1 MQKTVSKCLDLLIGG
16 LALWVWLSS
25 ALRPGRGGALS
36 VEGLQSLR
44 YFTVLSNLLQGG
56 VSLACLCDVDVGRW
70 KYISAVSVALT
81 FFVVLL
87 LLGPAYGYGSMYIGA
102 NLWFHLIL
110 PILSM
115 VNFMIV
121 DREGAFSLR
130 DSLFTLIPMLAY
142 SLFYV
147 GNLLVNGVR
156 GNDWYGFAK
165 RGPQSAVA
173 AFLIILGLN
182 WIIAL
187 LMRLPR
193 RKPGHPA
200 HMSDTR

>member
-1 MQKTVSKCLDLLIGG
+1 MRKAVSKCLDLLIGG

-25 ALRPGRGGALS
+25 AFGSGRHGAFS

-56 VSLACLCDVDVGRW
+56 VCLACLCGAKVGRW
-70 KYISAVSVALT
+70 KYVAAVSVALT

-87 LLGPAYGYGSMYIGA
+87 LLGPAYGYDSMYVGA

-115 VNFMIV
+115 VNFLIV
-121 DREGAFSLR
+121 DREGTFSLR

-156 GNDWYGFAK
+156 DNDWYGFAK
-165 RGPQSAVA
+165 HGPQSAAA

-193 RKPGHPA
+193 RRPAHPA
-200 HMSDTR
+200 HRWPAR

>member
-1 MQKTVSKCLDLLIGG
+1 MRKTVSKCLDLFISA
-16 LALWVWLSS
+16 LALGVWLTS
-25 ALRPGRGGALS
+25 AFGSGRHGALS

-56 VSLACLCDVDVGRW
+56 VCLACLCGARVRRW

-87 LLGPAYGYGSMYIGA
+87 LLGPAYGYDSMYVGA
-102 NLWFHLIL
+102 NFWFHLIL
-110 PILSM
+110 PILGM
-115 VNFMIV
+115 VNFLIV
-121 DREGAFSLR
+121 DREGTFSLR
-130 DSLFTLIPMLAY
+130 DSLLTLIPMLAY

-156 GNDWYGFAK
+156 DNDWYGFAK
-165 RGPQSAVA
+165 HGPQSAVS
-173 AFLIILGLN
+173 AFLIMLGLN

-193 RKPGHPA
+193 RRPARPA
-200 HMSDTR
+200 HR

>member
-1 MQKTVSKCLDLLIGG
+1 MRKALSKCLNLLIGG

-25 ALRPGRGGALS
+25 AFGSGRHGAFS

-56 VSLACLCDVDVGRW
+56 VCLACLCGANVGRW
-70 KYISAVSVALT
+70 KYVAAVSVALT

-87 LLGPAYGYGSMYIGA
+87 LLGPTYGYDSMYVGA

-115 VNFMIV
+115 VNFLVV
-121 DREGAFSLR
+121 DREGTFSLR
-130 DSLFTLIPMLAY
+130 DSLFTLIPMLVY
-142 SLFYV
+142 GLFYV

-156 GNDWYGFAK
+156 DNDWYGFAK
-165 RGPQSAVA
+165 HGPQSAAA

-193 RKPGHPA
+193 RRPPYPEQRWPA
-200 HMSDTR
+200 P

>member
-1 MQKTVSKCLDLLIGG
+1 MRKTVSKCLDLFISA
-16 LALWVWLSS
+16 LALGVWLTS
-25 ALRPGRGGALS
+25 AFGSGRHGALS

-56 VSLACLCDVDVGRW
+56 VCFACLCGANVGRW
-70 KYISAVSVALT
+70 KYVAAVSVALT

-87 LLGPAYGYGSMYIGA
+87 LLGPAYGYDSMYVGA
-102 NLWFHLIL
+102 NFWFHLIL
-110 PILSM
+110 PILGM
-115 VNFMIV
+115 VNFLII
-121 DREGAFSLR
+121 DREGTFSLR
-130 DSLFTLIPMLAY
+130 DSLLTLIPMLAY

-156 GNDWYGFAK
+156 DNDWYGFAK
-165 RGPQSAVA
+165 HGPQSAVS
-173 AFLIILGLN
+173 AFLIMLGLN

-193 RKPGHPA
+193 RRPARPA
-200 HMSDTR
+200 HR

>member
-1 MQKTVSKCLDLLIGG
+1 MRKVISKCLSLLIGG

-25 ALRPGRGGALS
+25 AIRPGRHGALS

-56 VSLACLCDVDVGRW
+56 VCLACLFGAKVGRW
-70 KYISAVSVALT
+70 KYVSAVSVALT

-87 LLGPAYGYGSMYIGA
+87 LLGPAYGYDSMYHGA

-110 PILSM
+110 PVLSM
-115 VNFMIV
+115 VDFLV
-121 DREGAFSLR
+121 FDREGAFSLR

-156 GNDWYGFAK
+156 DNDWYGFAK

-193 RKPGHPA
+193 RKPAHPA
-200 HMSDTR
+200 RRFPAD

>member
-1 MQKTVSKCLDLLIGG
+1 MRKTLSKCLNLLIGV
-16 LALWVWLSS
+16 LVPWAWLSF
-25 ALRPGRGGALS
+25 AFRPGRHGALS
-36 VEGLQSLR
+36 AEGLQSLR

-56 VSLACLCDVDVGRW
+56 VSIACLFRPDVGRW
-70 KYISAVSVALT
+70 KYVSAVSVALT

-87 LLGPAYGYGSMYIGA
+87 LLGPAYGYDSMYIGA
-102 NLWFHLIL
+102 NLWFHLII
-110 PILSM
+110 PILAM
-115 VNFMIV
+115 ANFLIV
-121 DREGAFSLR
+121 DREGTFSLR

-147 GNLLVNGVR
+147 GNLLANGVR
-156 GNDWYGFAK
+156 ENDWYGFAK
-165 RGPQSAVA
+165 HGPQSAVA

-193 RKPGHPA
+193 RRPACPA
-200 HMSDTR
+200 HRSPAH